1 MNKTI
6 RKLLVFIGS
15 LLPLGWILWKVVRLQ
30 SGEWDVLGPEPGRA
44 IVFFTGTWTFVF
56 LLLGL
61 AASTFKRWGVPWLMM
76 HRRMIGLFAFFYAT
90 LHLLAYMAF
99 LLEWQWADIASEII
113 ERPYLT
119 FGFAGWALLVP
130 LAFTSLRYWQ
140 RKLGKRWKRLH
151 QLAYVVAVLVAV
163 HYLLQIRSNWFE
175 PVLYSSLMA
184 ILLLE
189 RAFFVLNKRIK
200 TKI

>member
-1 MNKTI
+1 MNKSL
-6 RKLLVFIGS
+6 RKLLVFTLG
-15 LLPLGWILWKVVRLQ
+15 LLPLLWIGWKVVRLQ
-30 SGEWDVLGPEPGRA
+30 MGEWDVLGPEPGRA

-61 AASTFKRWGVPWLMM
+61 SCSTLRRLGVAQLML

-90 LHLLAYMAF
+90 LHLLSYMAF
-99 LLEWQWADIASEII
+99 LLAWQWSDILSEVI

-119 FGFAGWALLVP
+119 FGFIAWLLLLP
-130 LAFTSLRYWQ
+130 LAATSMNYWQ
-140 RKLGKRWKRLH
+140 RKLGRRWRTLH
-151 QLAYVVAVLVAV
+151 QLVYVVGVLVAV

-184 ILLLE
+184 ALLLE
-189 RAFFVLNKRIK
+189 RLALVAKKRRLFAL
-200 TKI
+200 